1 MKNMAG
7 KLSNGNEK
15 DYPNRWSSGTNTSS
29 HRPPFPFQLMTC
41 LWCSSLSSIRLS
53 FAGSELQLGLR
64 TWVNRQDVS
73 CGVLFQAGIEGVD
86 WVGVV
91 ALNLFEIKMEILKC
105 KLLFEKLSPIWI
117 FFLSFGTAPACLSLL
132 WWYAAIAP
140 AAVAEDDD
148 DVVVCYIFPSGFC
161 HILFLW
167 WKYEDLQIF
176 IKYIPVIRFL
186 FMYSTHTSVLPC
198 LASRIHLSCVRFAY
212 KILIKVFIIL
222 HIYEKK
228 EFSI

>member
-1 MKNMAG
+1 MKNIAG

-64 TWVNRQDVS
+64 TWVNRQDMS

-117 FFLSFGTAPACLSLL
+117 FFLSFGTAPACF
-132 WWYAAIAP
+132 I
-140 AAVAEDDD
+140 
-148 DVVVCYIFPSGFC
+148 VVVMICCHCSCCCCWRWWWCCGVLYFSFGF
-161 HILFLW
+161 LSYFVFVM
-167 WKYEDLQIF
+167 K
-176 IKYIPVIRFL
+176 IR
-186 FMYSTHTSVLPC
+186 
-198 LASRIHLSCVRFAY
+198 RFAN
-212 KILIKVFIIL
+212 
-222 HIYEKK
+222 IY
-228 EFSI
+228 